1 MIDNTTSIFNVCASH
16 NVGSSNM
23 DQMIPKAGRV
33 SMFPPEVDL
42 SVCWMDFY
50 CFFFSALILFPVL
63 KEQQMFV

>member
-1 MIDNTTSIFNVCASH
+1 
-16 NVGSSNM
+16 M

-50 CFFFSALILFPVL
+50 CFFFFSALILFPVL